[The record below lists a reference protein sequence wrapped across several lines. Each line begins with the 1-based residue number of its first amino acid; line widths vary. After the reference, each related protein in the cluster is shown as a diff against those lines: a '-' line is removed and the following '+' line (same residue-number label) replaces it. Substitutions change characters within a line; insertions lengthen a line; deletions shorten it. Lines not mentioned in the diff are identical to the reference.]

1 VKWEESVNKFK
12 LLDIKVC
19 KLRTGIVLA
28 KNEGALQEMLK
39 PIRLGLGAAFGTGQ
53 QMTSWIHVH
62 DLAALYFF
70 AAKNQWEGIYNAV
83 APNPITNEKLTKL
96 LAQYTHK
103 PLFMPNIPR
112 FLMCLILGEMHEL
125 LFNDKN
131 VSAQKAID
139 CEFQF
144 QFTTIEKALN
154 NIIA

>member
-1 VKWEESVNKFK
+1 
-12 LLDIKVC
+12 
-19 KLRTGIVLA
+19 
-28 KNEGALQEMLK
+28 
-39 PIRLGLGAAFGTGQ
+39 
-53 QMTSWIHVH
+53 MTSWIHVH

-139 CEFQF
+139 SGFSFQF
-144 QFTTIEKALN
+144 PTIEKALS
-154 NIIA
+154 NIIP